1 MKRLII
7 FMLALLGCTF
17 AGCEPQDWA
26 PAPAYAPL
34 PAEYSEKPLAEQT
47 LAEESNVDTQE
58 QE

>member
-1 MKRLII
+1 
-7 FMLALLGCTF
+7 MLALLGCTF